1 MRNERLIANAG
12 SGKTHALT
20 TRVIQLLAR
29 GVNPG
34 KIAALTFTRKS
45 AGEFL
50 SAVFARL
57 AGAAL
62 DPEKLATLRAA
73 PHLGTLDADACSAIL
88 EKLALQPGRLGMGTI
103 DSFFA
108 RIAHAFPL
116 ESGLAEDFRV
126 AGDAELDSARE
137 RTLAELFSRE
147 STASLDDFVELLRR
161 IHRNHGERDV
171 FTRLL
176 RETQN
181 LHAKFLATP
190 PSVVWGNAA
199 SIWGTSGCAILAAGK
214 VSPAADAF
222 MDAVLETHEDFSNE
236 AVGVLAANLE
246 LLKTLDTGARWNLAI
261 ANFLKSRLCA
271 EPKSGALRIT
281 AKKTGWLELNTRVRA
296 SRLELLRAALKPE
309 FESLLARSRSLHA
322 FMGKFE
328 EAYSSLV
335 RSAGA
340 VTFADIMDS
349 LARRAGDPLGG
360 ESWRASAAYRIDQT
374 FEHWLLDE
382 FQDTS
387 RPQWMVL
394 NTFIEEVLMDPTGN
408 RSFFYVGDTK
418 QAIYSWRGGDPDL
431 FFEIFDEVNKIQPTI
446 HDAPP
451 LAQSWRSCPA
461 ILDFVNQAFGDL
473 SPTKDILGIPDAT
486 ADKWAK
492 AWTEHTASPKTCK
505 VNGYAAWVRVPETE
519 GDADD
524 ESSALDRQI
533 LEILNQTQAWRR
545 GLSCAVLKP
554 DNKGIAAL
562 AALLRSNGIPLAV
575 EGTSNPCV
583 DNPLGAALLAALRVA
598 ASPDD
603 SLSLAV
609 ASGFPA
615 ASTWRLGDL
624 WKFRRQTL
632 STLAQHGYAATIHAW
647 IQSCAGAESF
657 LLERAEAFLLAAE
670 EFDSTRRSSDGIPEF
685 LHFIESRQT
694 RGNEAAGVV
703 RLMTV
708 HQSKGL
714 GFDMVIAAGLDKKSR
729 ANDGT
734 QIALGPDS
742 KRVQWGVLLPAKDF
756 ADQDAVLRRQ
766 VEIQEAENKYGS
778 LCKWYV
784 ALTRAKKALY
794 VATTELAD
802 GSDSKN
808 FARFLTIQ
816 LKDSPTTYGDAGWF
830 QGHPEIASPAG
841 DCTLQPEFH
850 APLCGTP
857 KPISPSSAKTSV
869 ETTSPQTGYA
879 LDAAEFGTAVHAALA
894 RIEWL
899 DEENSI
905 PGDVS
910 AEAESLLRNFL
921 ASHAARATFTRPNS
935 PATLWREQAFDV
947 QLDGQWVS
955 GVFDRVVAQLNKDGS
970 PASAKVYDFKTDH
983 GTDSEI
989 NERYSGQME
998 IYRQAAA
1005 KLFGLSL
1012 NSVDCQIVRVR

>member
-1 MRNERLIANAG
+1 L
-12 SGKTHALT
+12 
-20 TRVIQLLAR
+20 
-29 GVNPG
+29 
-34 KIAALTFTRKS
+34 
-45 AGEFL
+45 
-50 SAVFARL
+50 
-57 AGAAL
+57 
-62 DPEKLATLRAA
+62 
-73 PHLGTLDADACSAIL
+73 
-88 EKLALQPGRLGMGTI
+88 
-103 DSFFA
+103 
-108 RIAHAFPL
+108 
-116 ESGLAEDFRV
+116 
-126 AGDAELDSARE
+126 
-137 RTLAELFSRE
+137 
-147 STASLDDFVELLRR
+147 
-161 IHRNHGERDV
+161 
-171 FTRLL
+171 
-176 RETQN
+176 
-181 LHAKFLATP
+181 
-190 PSVVWGNAA
+190 
-199 SIWGTSGCAILAAGK
+199 
-214 VSPAADAF
+214 
-222 MDAVLETHEDFSNE
+222 
-236 AVGVLAANLE
+236 
-246 LLKTLDTGARWNLAI
+246 
-261 ANFLKSRLCA
+261 
-271 EPKSGALRIT
+271 
-281 AKKTGWLELNTRVRA
+281 
-296 SRLELLRAALKPE
+296 
-309 FESLLARSRSLHA
+309 
-322 FMGKFE
+322 
-328 EAYSSLV
+328 
-335 RSAGA
+335 
-340 VTFADIMDS
+340 
-349 LARRAGDPLGG
+349 GDP
-360 ESWRASAAYRIDQT
+360 
-374 FEHWLLDE
+374 
-382 FQDTS
+382 
-387 RPQWMVL
+387 
-394 NTFIEEVLMDPTGN
+394 
-408 RSFFYVGDTK
+408 
-418 QAIYSWRGGDPDL
+418 
-431 FFEIFDEVNKIQPTI
+431 
-446 HDAPP
+446 
-451 LAQSWRSCPA
+451 
-461 ILDFVNQAFGDL
+461 
-473 SPTKDILGIPDAT
+473 
-486 ADKWAK
+486 
-492 AWTEHTASPKTCK
+492 
-505 VNGYAAWVRVPETE
+505 
-519 GDADD
+519 
-524 ESSALDRQI
+524 
-533 LEILNQTQAWRR
+533 
-545 GLSCAVLKP
+545 
-554 DNKGIAAL
+554 
-562 AALLRSNGIPLAV
+562 
-575 EGTSNPCV
+575 
-583 DNPLGAALLAALRVA
+583 
-598 ASPDD
+598 
-603 SLSLAV
+603 
-609 ASGFPA
+609 
-615 ASTWRLGDL
+615 